1 MRPIHWLMAAIL
13 ALMVTGCAGVQT
25 GPTPDERNALAPT
38 GKLRLGFIVTP
49 THAIKDAASG
59 EFKGVATDL
68 GTEMA
73 RRLGVPFEP
82 VPYASFPALIAGAK
96 SGAWDVAT
104 MGISAERA
112 LTVDFSAPYM
122 EVEFTCL
129 VPKGSAISALTE
141 VDRPGVRIAVLQKS
155 SPDAYLSGAVRQA
168 TVIRVPTIAGML
180 ESLQAGKADA
190 LFGTKAGL
198 LTQAQKL
205 SGSRVL
211 DGRFGGEETGMAVP
225 KGRAPSA
232 AYVRRFVESAK
243 SEGVVKAAI
252 ERAGLRGV
260 VVAPLK

>member
-1 MRPIHWLMAAIL
+1 MRTIHWLMAAMF
-13 ALMVTGCAGVQT
+13 ALMVTGCVGVQS

-38 GKLRLGFIVTP
+38 GKLRVAFIIAP
-49 THAIKDAASG
+49 THATKDAASG
-59 EFKGVATDL
+59 EFKGVAVDL
-68 GTEMA
+68 GNELA

-82 VPYASFPALIAGAK
+82 VPYTSFPALFTDAQ
-96 SGAWDVAT
+96 SGRWDVAT

-112 LTVDFSAPYM
+112 QTVDFSAPYM
-122 EVEFTCL
+122 EVEFTYL

-168 TVIRVPTIAGML
+168 TIIRVPTIAGML
-180 ESLQAGKADA
+180 ESLQTGKADV
-190 LFGTKAGL
+190 LYGTKAGL
-198 LTQAQKL
+198 LTQAEKL

-225 KGRAPSA
+225 KGRALSA
-232 AYVRRFVESAK
+232 AYVRGFVESAK